1 MVVRVYY
8 DRSCALVYEECLSG
22 RSSRPWQT
30 SCPLSKSLFGK
41 NGGGVTDM
49 FGDYWGCILEGE
61 GSVAKRAFG
70 NRTRGVRMGDGVASG
85 FWKWRGSLMSS

>member
-1 MVVRVYY
+1 
-8 DRSCALVYEECLSG
+8 
-22 RSSRPWQT
+22 
-30 SCPLSKSLFGK
+30 
-41 NGGGVTDM
+41 M